1 MKIYHCKKG
10 GKPMERNNHGGNKFK
25 AGLRRFM
32 AGRYGTDKLNNLLLW
47 IAAGCVLLSLLLAG
61 WANFAAVGF
70 AYILM
75 IIVIFRS
82 LSRNTY
88 QRHKE
93 NRWYLTCLER
103 MKDREHKYFSC
114 PRCKQSVRVP
124 KGKGKIA
131 ITCPK
136 CREKFVKKT

>member
-1 MKIYHCKKG
+1 M
-10 GKPMERNNHGGNKFK
+10 NKFK
-25 AGLRRFM
+25 NWLCRFM
-32 AGRYGTDKLNNLLLW
+32 MGRYGTDKLNHMLLW
-47 IAAGCVLLSLLLAG
+47 IATADILLSLFLPSGLPTL
-61 WANFAAVGF
+61 VSVLC

-75 IIVIFRS
+75 GIVIFRS

-93 NRWYLTCLER
+93 NRRYLNLLEQI
-103 MKDREHKYFSC
+103 KDREHKYFAC
-114 PRCKQSVRVP
+114 PKCKQSVRVP

>member
-1 MKIYHCKKG
+1 M
-10 GKPMERNNHGGNKFK
+10 NKLK
-25 AGLRRFM
+25 NWLRRFM
-32 AGRYGTDKLNNLLLW
+32 IGRYGTDKLNNLLLW
-47 IAAGCVLLSLLLAG
+47 IATADILLSLFLPTGLPTLLA
-61 WANFAAVGF
+61 VLL
-70 AYILM
+70 AYALM
-75 IIVIFRS
+75 GIVIFRS

-93 NRWYLTCLER
+93 NRWYLNLLER
-103 MKDREHKYFSC
+103 IKDREHRYFSC
-114 PRCKQSVRVP
+114 PQCKQSVRVP